1 MTHACFQPIIAFD
14 YDVPRQALATI
25 SEDSTLTMWNIR
37 DKLPFWSHKI
47 RGDERPSSLT
57 FVDGGVIVGRK
68 NGTIFQLLPVMGRQ
82 VLSTIK
88 FVHGDQDDPHMFGH
102 ANYDSRIQTLWVANN
117 RRESMIAFKL
127 NFDVG
132 GPSPGGEDGGRG
144 VFFDQV
150 VEFSGP
156 KPTIHFVILTADA
169 DPHGDEAHAACVAA
183 KVPPGELALVAFSVH
198 STGVD
203 QVLIRKEWYNTAF
216 NSAQARFPSYHAPQ
230 LPPQLPPQR
239 QQQPVPAAHQY
250 NQPPVVP
257 SPINAS
263 LPRAKTPPSEDVEAE
278 PTPQD
283 GGRREPPRG
292 KNAKGKNVGW
302 KDNNK
307 DSERENANR
316 KPNDVDSGA
325 EISAALTK
333 EIKKS
338 EENLHTRLG
347 RLITKELDKQR
358 KLFAFRLERA
368 GELNGLSDL
377 RLEEVRQSEQAAD
390 FVRQE
395 KILKLISTELTKNT
409 TRVVEMAVKA
419 EVQNS
424 VLPSLENITK
434 QEVKA
439 ALSNQIAKGVTDAM
453 NVVRGTLLGVCS
465 FY

>member
-1 MTHACFQPIIAFD
+1 
-14 YDVPRQALATI
+14 
-25 SEDSTLTMWNIR
+25 MWNIR

-68 NGTIFQLLPVMGRQ
+68 NGTIFQLLHVMGRQ

-88 FVHGDQDDPHMFGH
+88 FVRGDQEDPNMFGH
-102 ANYDSRIQTLWVANN
+102 ANYDSRIQTLWIANN
-117 RRESMIAFKL
+117 RRESIIAFKL

-132 GPSPGGEDGGRG
+132 APSPGGEDAGRG
-144 VFFDQV
+144 AYFDQV
-150 VEFSGP
+150 VEFVGP

-230 LPPQLPPQR
+230 LPPQRL
-239 QQQPVPAAHQY
+239 QQPIQPTHLF

-257 SPINAS
+257 SPINVP
-263 LPRAKTPPSEDVEAE
+263 LPRAKTPPSEEVEAE
-278 PTPQD
+278 PSNQD
-283 GGRREPPRG
+283 GGRREPRG

-316 KPNDVDSGA
+316 KPDVNSDA
-325 EISAALTK
+325 ELSAALTK

-338 EENLHTRLG
+338 EESLHTRLG

-358 KLFAFRLERA
+358 KL
-368 GELNGLSDL
+368 
-377 RLEEVRQSEQAAD
+377 
-390 FVRQE
+390 
-395 KILKLISTELTKNT
+395 
-409 TRVVEMAVKA
+409 
-419 EVQNS
+419 
-424 VLPSLENITK
+424 SL
-434 QEVKA
+434 V
-439 ALSNQIAKGVTDAM
+439 M
-453 NVVRGTLLGVCS
+453 
-465 FY
+465 